1 MTDATFE
8 DGAETPLHLKAE
20 DADGV
25 PVLSALVQDAVL
37 TMADMKWEPKAR
49 RLALLV
55 NRFRW
60 EDRDAAEKG
69 GRAYERTRSL
79 LMIGGVLSV
88 ASNGID
94 RADRDM
100 VLSVLALTW
109 APEADGAGVVTLTL
123 AGDGAI
129 EARVECLDLTL
140 RDVTR
145 PYRALSGHVPK
156 HPE

>member
-8 DGAETPLHLKAE
+8 DGAEKRLHLKAQ

-25 PVLSALVQDAVL
+25 PILSALMQDAVL
-37 TMADMKWEPKAR
+37 TMADMKWEPRAR

-60 EDRDAAEKG
+60 EDRDAAEKR
-69 GRAYERTRSL
+69 GRAYERARSL
-79 LMIGGVLSV
+79 LMIGGALSV
-88 ASNGID
+88 ASTGIE
-94 RADRDM
+94 RADKDT
-100 VLSVLALTW
+100 VLSVLSLTW
-109 APEADGAGVVTLTL
+109 EPGSDGAGTVTLVL

-129 EARVECLDLTL
+129 MAQVECLDLTL

>member
-8 DGAETPLHLKAE
+8 DGAEKPLHLKAE

-25 PVLSALVQDAVL
+25 PILSALMQDAVL
-37 TMADMKWEPKAR
+37 TMADMKWEPRAR

-60 EDRDAAEKG
+60 EDRDAAEKR
-69 GRAYERTRSL
+69 GRAFERTRSL
-79 LMIGGVLSV
+79 LMVGGALSV
-88 ASNGID
+88 SSTGID
-94 RADRDM
+94 RGDRDV

-109 APEADGAGVVTLTL
+109 APGSDGAGRVILTL

-140 RDVTR
+140 KDVTR
-145 PYRALSGHVPK
+145 PYRALSGHVPR
-156 HPE
+156 HPD

>member
-8 DGAETPLHLKAE
+8 DGAEKPLHLKAE

-25 PVLSALVQDAVL
+25 PILSALVQDAVL
-37 TMADMKWEPKAR
+37 TMADMKWEPRAR

-60 EDRDAAEKG
+60 EDRDAAEKR
-69 GRAYERTRSL
+69 GRSYERARSL
-79 LMIGGVLSV
+79 LMIGGALSV
-88 ASNGID
+88 ASSGID

-109 APEADGAGVVTLTL
+109 APAADGAGLVTLTL

-129 EARVECLDLTL
+129 EVRAECLDLTL

>member
-8 DGAETPLHLKAE
+8 DGAEKPLHLKAE
-20 DADGV
+20 DAESV
-25 PVLSALVQDAVL
+25 PILSALVQDAVL
-37 TMADMKWEPKAR
+37 TMSDMKWEPRAR

-60 EDRDAAEKG
+60 EDRDAAEKR
-69 GRAYERTRSL
+69 GRAFERTRSL
-79 LMIGGVLSV
+79 FMVGGVLTV
-88 ASNGID
+88 ASTGID
-94 RADRDM
+94 RADKET

-109 APEADGAGVVTLTL
+109 APGEDGAGTLAVTL

-129 EARVECLDLTL
+129 EARCECLDLTL

>member
-8 DGAETPLHLKAE
+8 DGAEKPLRLKAE

-25 PVLSALVQDAVL
+25 PILSALVQDAVL
-37 TMADMKWEPKAR
+37 TMADMKWEPRAR

-60 EDRDAAEKG
+60 EDRDAAEKR
-69 GRAYERTRSL
+69 GRAYERARSL
-79 LMIGGVLSV
+79 LMIGGALSV
-88 ASNGID
+88 ASSGID

-109 APEADGAGVVTLTL
+109 APAADGAGVVTLTL

-129 EARVECLDLTL
+129 EVRAECLDLTL

>member
-8 DGAETPLHLKAE
+8 DGAEKPLHLKAE

-25 PVLSALVQDAVL
+25 PILSALVQDAVL
-37 TMADMKWEPKAR
+37 TMADMKWEPRAR

-60 EDRDAAEKG
+60 EDRDAAETR
-69 GRAYERTRSL
+69 GRAYERARSL
-79 LMIGGVLSV
+79 LMVGGVLSV
-88 ASNGID
+88 ASSGID
-94 RADRDM
+94 RGDKDT

-109 APEADGAGVVTLTL
+109 EPGADGAGTVTMTL

-140 RDVTR
+140 KDVTR

>member
-1 MTDATFE
+1 MSDATFE

-25 PVLSALVQDAVL
+25 PILSALVQDAVL
-37 TMADMKWEPKAR
+37 TIADMKWEPRAR

-60 EDRDAAEKG
+60 EDRDAAEKR
-69 GRAYERTRSL
+69 GRAYERARSL
-79 LMIGGVLSV
+79 LMVGGALSV
-88 ASNGID
+88 ASTGID
-94 RADRDM
+94 RGDKDT

-109 APEADGAGVVTLTL
+109 EPGADGAGRVILTL

-140 RDVTR
+140 KDVTR
-145 PYRALSGHVPK
+145 PYRALSGHVPR
-156 HPE
+156 HPD

>member
-1 MTDATFE
+1 MSDATFE
-8 DGAETPLHLKAE
+8 DGAERPLHLKAE

-25 PVLSALVQDAVL
+25 PVISALLQDAVL
-37 TMADMKWEPKAR
+37 TMADMKWEPRAR

-60 EDRDAAEKG
+60 EDREAAEKRR
-69 GRAYERTRSL
+69 RAYERARSL

-94 RADRDM
+94 RTDRDT
-100 VLSVLALTW
+100 VLSVLAMTW
-109 APEADGAGVVTLTL
+109 EPGEDGAGTITMML

-129 EARVECLDLTL
+129 MARVECLDLTL

-156 HPE
+156 HPD

>member
-8 DGAETPLHLKAE
+8 DGAEKPLHLKAE

-25 PVLSALVQDAVL
+25 PILSALMQDAVL
-37 TMADMKWEPKAR
+37 TMADMKWEPRAR

-60 EDRDAAEKG
+60 EDRDAAEKR
-69 GRAYERTRSL
+69 GRAFERTRSL
-79 LMIGGVLSV
+79 LMVGGALSV
-88 ASNGID
+88 SSTGID
-94 RADRDM
+94 RGDKDV

-109 APEADGAGVVTLTL
+109 APGSDGAGRVILTL

-140 RDVTR
+140 KDVTR
-145 PYRALSGHVPK
+145 PYRALSGHVPR
-156 HPE
+156 HPD